1 MGTSSL
7 KYWCLEIIT
16 GLFILLFVYTAISK
30 LMDFQKFTQILKALP
45 AIGFAGN
52 FFALFLPLAELSTAS
67 LLLVP
72 KYRHNGLAASL
83 ILIIVFTIYL
93 TCMILFTPDRPC
105 NCGGVIQ
112 KMTWNQH
119 LIFNFI
125 FICLAITGIRLQK
138 HQLFIAINRNSRTPV

>member
-1 MGTSSL
+1 MRTSSL

-30 LMDFQKFTQILKALP
+30 LIDFQKFTQILKSFP
-45 AIGFAGN
+45 AIGFAGG
-52 FFALFLPLAELSTAS
+52 FFALLLPLVELFIAT
-67 LLLVP
+67 LLFVP
-72 KYRHNGLAASL
+72 KYRNAGLAASL
-83 ILIIVFTIYL
+83 ILMIIFSIYL
-93 TCMILFTPDRPC
+93 TYMILFTPDRPC

-125 FICLAITGIRLQK
+125 FICLAITGMRLQK
-138 HQLFIAINRNSRTPV
+138 PQIFIAINRNSRTPV

>member
-1 MGTSSL
+1 MRTSSL

-30 LMDFQKFTQILKALP
+30 LIDFQKFTQILKALP
-45 AIGFAGN
+45 AIGFAGV
-52 FFALFLPLAELSTAS
+52 FFALLLPLVELFIAT
-67 LLLVP
+67 LLFMP
-72 KYRHNGLAASL
+72 KYRNAGLAASL
-83 ILIIVFTIYL
+83 ILMIILTIYL
-93 TCMILFTPDRPC
+93 TYMILFTSEMPC

-125 FICLAITGIRLQK
+125 FICLAIIGMRLQK
-138 HQLFIAINRNSRTPV
+138 HQIFIAINRNSRTPV